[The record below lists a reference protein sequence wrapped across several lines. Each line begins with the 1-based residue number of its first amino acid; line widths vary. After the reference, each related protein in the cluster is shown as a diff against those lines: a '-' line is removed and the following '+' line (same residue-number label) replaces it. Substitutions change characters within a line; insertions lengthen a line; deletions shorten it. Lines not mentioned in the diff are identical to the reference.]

1 MVEKQN
7 PESLNVTLCELSLQA
22 CELKEILFDLACSM
36 HALVTTLREKLPEF
50 DETFNSNHEAVHKQL
65 RGEAEALRATK
76 ESLDLLRQK
85 YSCGFRVGTVSTD
98 QQPVVTKTFRSN
110 VFPTQR

>member
-1 MVEKQN
+1 MVEKEK

-36 HALVTTLREKLPEF
+36 HALITTLREKLPEF
-50 DETFNSNHEAVHKQL
+50 DETFNNHRQAVREQL
-65 RGEAEALRATK
+65 HEEAETLRATK

-85 YSCGFRVGTVSTD
+85 YSCGFQVGTPATD
-98 QQPVVTKTFRSN
+98 QGPVVRKVFRSK
-110 VFPTQR
+110 VFPTQP